1 MGDFI
6 IRDGSIEIPGS
17 GGKRA
22 IRFREGTG
30 TTFDVVAVKTE
41 VIDEAQVTINAGGG
55 GGSGNISGTLTSG
68 KIPVAS
74 GAHTLVDSNESDD
87 GTTFA
92 VGKRIKFPAGSDV
105 VLAAGAN
112 DNLDIGDRT
121 YVRLDSSAG
130 DAYITGMIGVA
141 DGRVVW
147 LINNGVNNVYVSGSS
162 PGSTGLN
169 RFFVLG
175 AHTVPVVDD
184 GNLPGIRLRT
194 AIAVPFVYDSTHP
207 VSGKWKLL
215 SEPPNM
221 GGSPG
226 SNNEIA
232 AWDSGDSVHGTGV
245 FATGGKITDYGGEA
259 TRGLGVPPIR
269 AFIEQQYDSG
279 SAIIGPQAFEGSTGP
294 GIYRISFTLLN
305 TQRDTG
311 TVQIQFSWT
320 DSSGA
325 NRTSTA
331 TLDVSGSNVVSAPDS
346 GEIPVNCLMYNGS
359 SGGVSYQLL
368 NSPPGSAVVN
378 FYATLE
384 KLAATTLNN

>member
-6 IRDGSIEIPGS
+6 IRDGSIEVPGF

-22 IRFREGTG
+22 IRFKEGTG
-30 TTFDVVAVKTE
+30 TTFDVTAVKTE

-74 GAHTLVDSNESDD
+74 GAHTLADSNESDD

-112 DNLDIGDRT
+112 NNLDIGDRT

-147 LINNGVNNVYVSGSS
+147 LINNGANNVYVSGSS
-162 PGSTGLN
+162 TGSTGLN

-175 AHTVPVVDD
+175 AHTVPVVAD

-194 AIAVPFVYDSTHP
+194 AVAVPFVYDSTHP

-226 SNNEIA
+226 TNNEIA

-245 FATGGKITDYGGEA
+245 FATGGKITDYDGEA

-269 AFIEQQYDSG
+269 AFIELTRNNGSTIDVPQQ
-279 SAIIGPQAFEGSTGP
+279 FEGASGP
-294 GIYRISFTLLN
+294 GLYRISFNLVCTA
-305 TQRDTG
+305 RDTG
-311 TVQIQFSWT
+311 TVQVQFAWT
-320 DSSGA
+320 DAAGVA
-325 NRTSTA
+325 RTSTA
-331 TLDVSGSNVVSAPDS
+331 TLDVSATGTVSEPDAGEPSLVCLQSN
-346 GEIPVNCLMYNGS
+346 
-359 SGGVSYQLL
+359 GGAGISYVIL
-368 NSPPGSAVVN
+368 NTPPGSSVIN

-384 KLAATTLNN
+384 KLAATTLNS